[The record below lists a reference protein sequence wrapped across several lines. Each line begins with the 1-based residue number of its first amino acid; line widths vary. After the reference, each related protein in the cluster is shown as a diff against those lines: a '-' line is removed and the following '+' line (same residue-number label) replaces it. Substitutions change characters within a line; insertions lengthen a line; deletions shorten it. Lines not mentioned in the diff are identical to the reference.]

1 MHKILIVDDEPAAR
15 YGIRR
20 ALEGPEI
27 QAFEAGNAE
36 AARRLIRLHRPDV
49 MLADI
54 NMPNEDGIALLNSLE
69 QDPQSPLTIMVT
81 AYGAA
86 KVAVEAMKAGAY
98 DYIIKPFEIDELR
111 MAVERA
117 LEWIALEEENRELK
131 RQVLSDGHFGGMIGK
146 SPAMLRVFEVAEK
159 LAATDVTV
167 LIQGESGTGKELLA
181 REIHERSPRAAGPFV
196 AVNCAALP
204 ETLIESELFGY
215 EKGAFTGASQQRA
228 GKFEQAHRGTLFL
241 DEIGDMN
248 PVTQAKVLRALE
260 ERTVER
266 LGGSRT
272 IPVDVRILSA
282 THKDTAAEVA
292 AGRFREDL
300 FFRLKVVIVQIPP
313 LRQRSQ
319 DLPLLIQAFLGVYA
333 SRHNRPGMSL
343 ATKALDRLHRYSW
356 PGNVRELRNV
366 IEGCIVLSRS
376 STIQV
381 QDLPPEIRDL
391 PARPGMDPGGP
402 SFHEGGEPEGSAGK
416 WLSLPYREAR
426 KQFETDYIAARLRD
440 NGGNVSRTAAQ
451 IGLHRQSLHQ
461 KLRELGIESRH
472 LGKSAGR

>member
-20 ALEGPEI
+20 ALEGPEVQI
-27 QAFEAGNAE
+27 FEAGSAE
-36 AARRLIRLHRPDV
+36 AARRLIRLHRPGV

-54 NMPNEDGIALLNSLE
+54 NMPQEDGIALLHSLE
-69 QDPQSPLTIMVT
+69 QDPQPPLTIMVT
-81 AYGAA
+81 AYGTAR
-86 KVAVEAMKAGAY
+86 VAVEAMKAGAY
-98 DYIIKPFEIDELR
+98 DYVIKPFEIDELR
-111 MAVERA
+111 LSVQRA
-117 LEWIALEEENRELK
+117 LERIALEEENRELK
-131 RQVLSDGHFGGMIGK
+131 RQVLSDGHFGGLIGR
-146 SPAMLRVFEVAEK
+146 SPAMVRVFEISEK
-159 LAATDVTV
+159 LASTDVTV
-167 LIQGESGTGKELLA
+167 LIQGESGTGKEVLA
-181 REIHERSPRAAGPFV
+181 REIHERSARAAGPFV

-215 EKGAFTGASQQRA
+215 EQGAFTGASRQRA
-228 GKFEQAHRGTLFL
+228 GRFEQANRGTLFL

-266 LGGSRT
+266 LGGNRA

-282 THKDTAAEVA
+282 THKDIAAEVA

-300 FFRLKVVIVQIPP
+300 FFRLKVVIVEIPP
-313 LRQRSQ
+313 LRLRSQ
-319 DLPLLIQAFLGVYA
+319 DLPLLIQAFLEIYA
-333 SRHNRPGMSL
+333 SRHRRPGMSL
-343 ATKALDRLHRYSW
+343 ATDALDRLHRYSW

-366 IEGCIVLSRS
+366 IEGCVVLSQS

-381 QDLPPEIRDL
+381 KDLPPEIRDL
-391 PARPGMDPGGP
+391 PARSGMDPEGR
-402 SFHEGGEPEGSAGK
+402 SYHEEGDPGRSAGN

-426 KQFETDYIAARLRD
+426 KQFESEYIAARLKA

-461 KLRELGIESRH
+461 KLREFGIESRH
-472 LGKSAGR
+472 LGRSSGR

>member
-1 MHKILIVDDEPAAR
+1 MHRILIVDDEPAAR
-15 YGIRR
+15 FGIRR

-27 QAFEAGNAE
+27 QVFEAGSAE
-36 AARRLIRLHRPDV
+36 EARRLIRLHRPGV

-54 NMPNEDGIALLNSLE
+54 NMPHEDGIALLHSLE
-69 QDPQSPLTIMVT
+69 QDPHPPLTIMVT

-111 MAVERA
+111 LAVQRA
-117 LEWIALEEENRELK
+117 LERIALEEENRELK
-131 RQVLSDGHFGGMIGK
+131 KQVLSDGHFGGMIGK
-146 SPAMLRVFEVAEK
+146 SPSMLRVFEIAEK

-167 LIQGESGTGKELLA
+167 LIQGESGTGKEVLA

-215 EKGAFTGASQQRA
+215 EKGAFTGASRERA
-228 GKFEQAHRGTLFL
+228 GRFEQAHRGTLFL

-260 ERTVER
+260 ARTVER
-266 LGGSRT
+266 LGGNRAV
-272 IPVDVRILSA
+272 PVDVRILSA
-282 THKDTAAEVA
+282 THKDIAAEVA

-300 FFRLKVVIVQIPP
+300 FFRLKVVIVEIPP
-313 LRQRSQ
+313 LRLRSQ
-319 DLPLLIQAFLGVYA
+319 DLPLLIQSFLEIYA
-333 SRHNRPGMSL
+333 SRHQRPGMSL
-343 ATKALDRLHRYSW
+343 ATDTLDRLHRYSW

-366 IEGCIVLSRS
+366 IEGCVVLGRS

-381 QDLPPEIRDL
+381 QDLPPEIREL
-391 PARPGMDPGGP
+391 PSRSEMGPEGRSLLGEEDPGRP
-402 SFHEGGEPEGSAGK
+402 SDS

-426 KQFETDYIAARLRD
+426 KRFESNYIAARLRA

-461 KLRELGIESRH
+461 KLRELGIDSRQ
-472 LGKSAGR
+472 LGKSASG

>member
-1 MHKILIVDDEPAAR
+1 MHRILIVDDEPAAR
-15 YGIRR
+15 YGMRR

-27 QAFEAGNAE
+27 QVFEAPSAE
-36 AARRLIRLHRPDV
+36 EARRLIRLHRPGV

-54 NMPNEDGIALLNSLE
+54 NMPHEDGIALLHSLE
-69 QDPQSPLTIMVT
+69 QDPHPPLTIMVT

-86 KVAVEAMKAGAY
+86 RVAVEAMKAGAY

-111 MAVERA
+111 LAVRRA
-117 LEWIALEEENRELK
+117 LDRIALEEENRELK
-131 RQVLSDGHFGGMIGK
+131 KQVLSDGHFGGLIGK
-146 SPAMLRVFEVAEK
+146 SPAMLRVFEIAEK

-167 LIQGESGTGKELLA
+167 LIQGESGTGKEVLA

-215 EKGAFTGASQQRA
+215 EKGAFTGASRERA
-228 GKFEQAHRGTLFL
+228 GRFEQAHRGTLFL

-260 ERTVER
+260 ARTVER
-266 LGGSRT
+266 LGGNRA

-282 THKDTAAEVA
+282 THKDIAAEVA
-292 AGRFREDL
+292 TGRFREDL
-300 FFRLKVVIVQIPP
+300 FFRLKVVIVEIPP
-313 LRQRSQ
+313 LRLRSQ
-319 DLPLLIQAFLGVYA
+319 DLPLLVQSFLEIYA
-333 SRHNRPGMSL
+333 SRHRRPGISL
-343 ATKALDRLHRYSW
+343 ATDTLDRLHRYSW

-366 IEGCIVLSRS
+366 IEGCVVLSRS

-381 QDLPPEIRDL
+381 QDLPPEIREL
-391 PARPGMDPGGP
+391 PSRSGTGPEGRSFPGEEDPGRP
-402 SFHEGGEPEGSAGK
+402 SGS

-426 KQFETDYIAARLRD
+426 KQFESDYIAARLRA

-461 KLRELGIESRH
+461 KLRELGIESRQF
-472 LGKSAGR
+472 GKSAGG